1 MGVTTTTLKGSRIR
15 KIESHCLEP
24 RGVPTLNMTPL
35 QTQRT
40 RHAGFFLLRLYSKTK
55 RYRCKGEKKGMARRQ
70 APQKAA

>member
-1 MGVTTTTLKGSRIR
+1 
-15 KIESHCLEP
+15 
-24 RGVPTLNMTPL
+24 MTPL